1 MSGVRL
7 DQTVRAQRVA
17 EVNAGILPGL
27 GAVADVPAGL
37 PRSWMIRPSRK
48 EGARAM
54 AAEIAAL
61 PDVSECRPILA
72 RLASKRSK
80 RDPGDD

>member
-1 MSGVRL
+1 
-7 DQTVRAQRVA
+7 
-17 EVNAGILPGL
+17 
-27 GAVADVPAGL
+27 
-37 PRSWMIRPSRK
+37 
-48 EGARAM
+48 M